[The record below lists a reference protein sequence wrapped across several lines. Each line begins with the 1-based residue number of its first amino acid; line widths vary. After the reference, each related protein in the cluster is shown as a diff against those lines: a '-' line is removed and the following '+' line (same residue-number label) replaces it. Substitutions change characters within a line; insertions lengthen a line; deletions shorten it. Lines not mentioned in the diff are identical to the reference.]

1 MHIGLRHK
9 LRTWRQQRRALLECT
24 NSGQLRGPWV
34 ARGERPCAVSPSA
47 QGHGIGRMLVK
58 HSLTET
64 QAPGYIAMQFN
75 YVVSKNAPAVQLYKE
90 LGFTVVGTLR
100 KAFRHK

>member
-1 MHIGLRHK
+1 
-9 LRTWRQQRRALLECT
+9 
-24 NSGQLRGPWV
+24 
-34 ARGERPCAVSPSA
+34 
-47 QGHGIGRMLVK
+47 MLVK
-58 HSLTET
+58 YSLTET
-64 QAPGYIAMQFN
+64 QAHGYIAMQFN